1 MESQSGFYRS
11 GNNKVIAGVCAGLAA
26 RLNLDPVVVRIFFVL
41 LTIFAGGGVLAY
53 VILWIV
59 MPERFVFSDPHQPVA
74 DPADSNVASDFNYPE
89 QASEPANSKTQ
100 LIIGLL
106 LIFLGG
112 LLLVATFIPRIDI
125 HDLWPVALILI
136 GFLLLKPSGK

>member
-59 MPERFVFSDPHQPVA
+59 MPERFVFSDPHQPAA
-74 DPADSNVASDFNYPE
+74 DPATYSAASDVDYST
-89 QASEPANSKTQ
+89 QSTDPANSKTQ